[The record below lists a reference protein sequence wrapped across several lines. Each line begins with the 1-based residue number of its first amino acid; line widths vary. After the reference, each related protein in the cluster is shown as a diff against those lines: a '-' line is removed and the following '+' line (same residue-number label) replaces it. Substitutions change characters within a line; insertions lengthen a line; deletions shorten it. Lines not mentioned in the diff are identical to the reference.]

1 MNEKH
6 KETAQKIYKVVMI
19 VVLTSFITFMITSLS
34 LYTYFTK
41 KSVYTL
47 ITGNNSSTESTDLDA
62 YLKRIK
68 LVIDKNY
75 LWKDKIDEQKLK
87 DGAIEG
93 YVKGLE
99 DKYTEY
105 IPKQELKEF
114 TENITGSFVGV
125 GIYMIADEE
134 SQKIVVYYPIPE
146 SPAEKAGIKSGDV
159 ILRVDG
165 KEYGYEDFD
174 VIADN
179 IKGEEGTKVNI
190 VIERDGKE
198 QEFEITREKVETNPI
213 SSKIL
218 KENIGY
224 INLPSFDTDSS
235 KKLKEKIDD
244 LISKGA
250 KSLILDLRNNGGG
263 IVDES
268 TDIADLFLE
277 KGKIIMTTKDNKD
290 KEEVTKSKTKKE
302 YDMPLILLTNENT
315 ASASEI
321 LTAALK
327 DNERAKVI
335 GTKTYG
341 KGVIQ
346 TVLTLSD
353 GSGLKITTA
362 EYFTPN
368 GTEINEKG
376 IKPNIEVKLPD
387 SVKSIYALKESDDA
401 QLNRAI
407 EELSKKTIVEIQ

>member
-6 KETAQKIYKVVMI
+6 EKTAEKIYKVVMLI
-19 VVLTSFITFMITSLS
+19 VLTAFITFMVTSLS

-41 KSVYTL
+41 NPVYKL
-47 ITGNNSSTESTDLDA
+47 ITGDTSLTESDDIDA
-62 YLKRIK
+62 YLSRIK
-68 LVIDKNY
+68 SVIDKNY
-75 LWKDKIDEQKLK
+75 LWKDKIDENKLK

-93 YVKGLE
+93 YVKALG

-105 IPKQELKEF
+105 IPKTEIKEF
-114 TENITGSFVGV
+114 TENITGSFVGI
-125 GIYMIADEE
+125 GIYMIADED
-134 SQKIVVYYPIPE
+134 SQKIIVYYPIPD
-146 SPAEKAGIKSGDV
+146 SPAEKAGIKSGDI

-165 KEYGYEDFD
+165 KEYGYDDFNI
-174 VIADN
+174 IADN
-179 IKGEEGTKVNI
+179 IKGEAGTKVKL

-198 QEFEITREKVETNPI
+198 QEFEITREKIETNPI
-213 SSKIL
+213 SSKII

-224 INLPSFDTDSS
+224 VNLPSFDTDSS
-235 KKLKEKIDD
+235 KKLKEKVDD
-244 LISKGA
+244 LVSKGA

-263 IVDES
+263 IVEES
-268 TDIADLFLE
+268 TNIADFFLD
-277 KGKIIMTTKDNKD
+277 KDKTIMTTKDNKE
-290 KEEVTKSKTKKE
+290 KEETTKSKTKKVYE
-302 YDMPLILLTNENT
+302 MPLIVLTNENT

-327 DNERAKVI
+327 DNERATVI

-362 EYFTPN
+362 EYYTPN
-368 GTEINEKG
+368 GTEINKKG

-387 SVKSIYALKESDDA
+387 TVKSIYAVKESDDT

-407 EELSKKTIVEIQ
+407 EELSK